1 MKRNLKSGFTLI
13 ELLVVVLVIGI
24 LSSIAV
30 PQYFKVVEK
39 SRVAEATGALAAIRA
54 SADRYYANTNSW
66 PVYFSHLDLVY
77 RNSAGSMITQTAAAA
92 LKFFTVTLSGGTAY
106 ANRTNAPYFTSYRIT
121 MNYQTGIL
129 SIGPTTSGQDSLLP
143 QVK

>member
-1 MKRNLKSGFTLI
+1 MKLNLKSGFTLI

-54 SADRYYANTNSW
+54 SADRYYANTNTW
-66 PVYFSHLDLVY
+66 PASFSQLDLVY
-77 RNSAGSMITQTAAAA
+77 RDSAGTIILGRSAT
-92 LKFFTVTLSGGTAY
+92 LKFFTVTLNSGVAR
-106 ANRTNAPYFTSYRIT
+106 ANRVNAPYFNAYTIT
-121 MNYQTGIL
+121 MTYQTGRLTIT
-129 SIGPTTSGQDSLLP
+129 PTNSGQDSLLP